1 MLIRTKKLTKTFGD
15 QLVID
20 HLDLEVE
27 EGMLIAYI
35 GTNGAG
41 KSTTMRMLTGL
52 LAPTSGEIELAPD
65 LKIGMVFQESVLDAE
80 LTVLDNLRSRF
91 DFRNG
96 RQHYRNRDKD
106 WMDKLIRL
114 TRIDA
119 FLNQT
124 YGTLS
129 GGQRRRVDI
138 VRALLNKPNLLFLDE
153 PTTGLDIQTREAI
166 WQLLRQLQAEEK
178 LTIFLTTHYLEEAEN
193 ADMAYIID
201 HGKVLAKGSAKEL
214 KETYTQPHL
223 LIKTQQV
230 KAFQDTDYYLQA
242 DDCLKIEV
250 NSVSEALTILSDKRA
265 VIEDF
270 DYKKANIDDVFL
282 SITGREMA

>member
-27 EGMLIAYI
+27 DGMLIAYI

-80 LTVLDNLRSRF
+80 LTVLDNLRSRLAL
-91 DFRNG
+91 
-96 RQHYRNRDKD
+96 YRNRDKD

-201 HGKVLAKGSAKEL
+201 HGKVLAKGSTKEL

-270 DYKKANIDDVFL
+270 DYKKANINDVFL

>member
-1 MLIRTKKLTKTFGD
+1 MLIRTKDLIKTFGD
-15 QLVID
+15 KTVID
-20 HLDLEVE
+20 HLNLEVE
-27 EGMLIAYI
+27 EGKLLAYI

-41 KSTTMRMLTGL
+41 KSTTMKMLTGL
-52 LAPTSGEIELAPD
+52 LKPTSGEIELAAD
-65 LKIGMVFQESVLDAE
+65 LKIGMVFQESVLDEE
-80 LTVLDNLRSRF
+80 LTVLDNLKSR
-91 DFRNG
+91 
-96 RQHYRNRDKD
+96 QALYRKQDKA
-106 WMDKLIRL
+106 WLEKLIQL
-114 TRIDA
+114 TGLDA

-153 PTTGLDIQTREAI
+153 PTTGLDIQTRKAI
-166 WQLLRQLQAEEK
+166 WELLRRLQREEK

-214 KETYTQPHL
+214 KEAYSKPYL
-223 LIKTQQV
+223 LV
-230 KAFQDTDYYLQA
+230 DASDASAFSDVAYQLLGNGQ
-242 DDCLKIEV
+242 LKLVV
-250 NSVSEALTILSDKRA
+250 NDSKEALQILSDKRA
-265 VIEDF
+265 AINDF
-270 DYKKANIDDVFL
+270 DYVKANINDVFL